1 MLLELQNRYQD
12 TFNVDDENKTIKSM
26 RGIDSFTS
34 LEKLEVWWGRFESI
48 DLNKLTELKDLRLYY
63 GKLKTIDLSNNN
75 ELKF

>member
-1 MLLELQNRYQD
+1 
-12 TFNVDDENKTIKSM
+12 M

-34 LEKLEVWWGRFESI
+34 LEKLEVWWGDLKSI

-75 ELKF
+75 KLKILNLRNELRNLNELEF